1 MYEYENI
8 FNIILRA
15 IELRIPT
22 IPPWSARIAAS
33 YFSQV
38 VNLPCH
44 RALYV
49 DLFKTRLYLILIVL
63 KLIAIDGWI
72 KYLID

>member
-22 IPPWSARIAAS
+22 IPAWSARIAAS

-49 DLFKTRLYLILIVL
+49 
-63 KLIAIDGWI
+63 
-72 KYLID
+72 